1 MEQNTD
7 TNLEFKN
14 KVINFYNSN
23 KSKFIFL
30 IIILLATVGIFSFIN
45 YNNEKKNILI
55 SEKYTQANIYLST
68 DQSEKAKKF
77 YEDIIL
83 SKNKFYSILALN
95 IIIEKNLITD
105 KNKILEYFQILEKSI
120 TNENNKDLIALK
132 KALYLI
138 KKSDLKKGNQILNDL
153 INKNS
158 MLKSIAEEFLKN

>member
-1 MEQNTD
+1 M
-7 TNLEFKN
+7 
-14 KVINFYNSN
+14 
-23 KSKFIFL
+23 
-30 IIILLATVGIFSFIN
+30 
-45 YNNEKKNILI
+45 
-55 SEKYTQANIYLST
+55 
-68 DQSEKAKKF
+68 
-77 YEDIIL
+77 
-83 SKNKFYSILALN
+83 N